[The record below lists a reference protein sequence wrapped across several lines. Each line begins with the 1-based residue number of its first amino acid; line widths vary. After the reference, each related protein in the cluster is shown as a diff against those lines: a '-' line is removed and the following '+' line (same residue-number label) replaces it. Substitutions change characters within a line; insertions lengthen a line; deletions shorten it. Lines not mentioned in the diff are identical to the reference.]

1 MEGKIS
7 LNMKSKSLIESFN
20 YAVSGII
27 YTLKTERNMRVH
39 FIITTIVIILSLFF
53 DFTKLELLMLF
64 FSIAL
69 VLIAEMINT
78 AIEKTVDLITEEF
91 HPLARLAKDIAAGGV
106 LISALNSLVVGY
118 LLFFDRLNPLTNIV
132 LFKIKKSPIYLTFVA
147 LVLVVLFT
155 IALKTKYHKGR
166 GTPFQ
171 GGTVSGHAAV
181 SFCIATIIAFIAN
194 NILVSTLS
202 YFMAILVGE
211 SRIEGKI
218 HSLMEVILGALLG
231 IIVGILVFQIIG

>member
-1 MEGKIS
+1 
-7 LNMKSKSLIESFN
+7 MKSRSLIESFN

-27 YTLKTERNMRVH
+27 YTLKTEKNMRIH
-39 FIITTIVIILSLFF
+39 FIIATIVIILSLFF
-53 DFTKLELLMLF
+53 DFTRLELLILF

-78 AIEKTVDLITEEF
+78 AIERTVDLITEDY

-106 LISALNSLVVGY
+106 LIAALNSLIVGY
-118 LLFFDRLNPLTNIV
+118 LLFFDRLNPLTNLV
-132 LFKIKKSPIYLTFVA
+132 LFKIKNSPIHLTFVA
-147 LVLVVLFT
+147 LALVVLLT
-155 IALKTKYHKGR
+155 IALKTKYYKGR

-194 NILVSTLS
+194 NMLVSTLS
-202 YFMAILVGE
+202 YLMAILVGE
-211 SRIEGKI
+211 SRIEGRI
-218 HSLMEVILGALLG
+218 HSLMEVILGGLLG